1 MQPFGHVRVLS
12 MVVVAAAFCLWVPG
26 TAHAQ
31 QAAIAAGPKPPAS
44 VVSGLPVPRFVSLKS
59 SRVHARQGPGLDH
72 KVLWVYRRAGLPL
85 EVIREY
91 EGWRQI
97 RDSDG
102 AEGWVVHSLVSGR
115 RTALVMP
122 WETKQKG
129 PAPKLSL
136 LASDNEAAKPVA
148 IIEAG
153 VLASVK
159 SCDGQWCQVS
169 VGSFRGYIPQKSLW
183 GVYPGEVIR

>member
-1 MQPFGHVRVLS
+1 MQPFGPVLALS
-12 MVVVAAAFCLWVPG
+12 VVVAMACATLLGHGPVQ
-26 TAHAQ
+26 AQ
-31 QAAIAAGPKPPAS
+31 QQAIAAGPRPPPS
-44 VVSGLPVPRFVSLKS
+44 VLSGLPVPRFVSLKS
-59 SRVHARQGPGLDH
+59 SRVHARQGPGMDH

-91 EGWRQI
+91 EGWRQV

-102 AEGWVVHSLVSGR
+102 AESWIVHSLVSGR

-129 PAPKLSL
+129 SKPKLSL
-136 LASDNEAAKPVA
+136 LASANASARPVA

-153 VLASVK
+153 VLANVK
-159 SCDGQWCQVS
+159 SCDTRWCLVS
-169 VGSFRGYIPQKSLW
+169 VGSFRGFIPQKSLW
-183 GVYPGEVIR
+183 GVYPGEVIE